1 MDKNINDKIQL
12 FQNQQVR
19 TAWDAGNEEW
29 LFSVVDVVAVLT
41 ENDYQRARKYWNKLK
56 ERLTDEGFQPVTNR
70 HQLKMRAQDGKM
82 RLTDVAN
89 TKKLL
94 RIIQSVPS
102 KKAEPFKQWLAQV
115 GSDRIDESQNPELAI
130 DRALMHYRNLGYDE
144 NWVNARLQSIQF
156 RKELTDEWQRT
167 GVSENKDFA
176 LLTTIL
182 TKGWSGKSVKEYKQ
196 FKSLKKENL
205 RDNMTSLELAL
216 NTLAEVSATELSKNL
231 DPKGTA
237 EQIDVA
243 KRGGKI
249 AGDARK
255 NIESQTGKSV
265 ISQQNSK
272 QLRLKSKKP
281 IAEGAGDE

>member
-1 MDKNINDKIQL
+1 M
-12 FQNQQVR
+12 R
-19 TAWDAGNEEW
+19 TAWDADSEEW
-29 LFSVVDVVAVLT
+29 LFSVVDVIRVLT
-41 ENDYQRARKYWNKLK
+41 DNDYQRARKYWNKLK

-89 TKKLL
+89 TKELL

-102 KKAEPFKQWLAQV
+102 KRAEPFKQWLAQV
-115 GSDRIDESQNPELAI
+115 GNDYIDESQNPELAI
-130 DRALMHYRNLGYDE
+130 DHALMHYRNLGYDE

-216 NTLAEVSATELSKNL
+216 NTLAEASTTELSKNL
-231 DPKGTA
+231 DPQGTA
-237 EQIDVA
+237 GQIDVA

-249 AGDARK
+249 AGDARR
-255 NIESQTGKSV
+255 NIEKQTGKSV
-265 ISQQNSK
+265 
-272 QLRLKSKKP
+272 
-281 IAEGAGDE
+281 

>member
-89 TKKLL
+89 TKELL

-102 KKAEPFKQWLAQV
+102 KRAEPFKQWLAQV
-115 GSDRIDESQNPELAI
+115 GNDYIDESQNPELAI

-216 NTLAEVSATELSKNL
+216 NTLAEASATELSKNL
-231 DPKGTA
+231 DPQGTA
-237 EQIDVA
+237 GQIDVA

-249 AGDARK
+249 AGDARQ
-255 NIESQTGKSV
+255 NIEKQTGKSV